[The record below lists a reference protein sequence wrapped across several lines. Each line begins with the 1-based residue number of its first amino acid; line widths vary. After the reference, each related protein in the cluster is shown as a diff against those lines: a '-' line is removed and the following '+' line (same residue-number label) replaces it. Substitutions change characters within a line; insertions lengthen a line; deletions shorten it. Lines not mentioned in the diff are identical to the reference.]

1 MRFATRGTISA
12 MRDFLFH
19 LEPADGA
26 SLQAQLQNQIVAA
39 VLDGQLPPGSPIP
52 SSRRLA
58 SQLGI
63 ARNTVVLT
71 YQRLVEQGFL
81 VSRERS
87 GYFVADQVAPT
98 ARPAPAPTEPVID
111 WNRRLA
117 RHPSDQ
123 RNIAKP
129 AAWRSVPYNFI
140 YGQVDPSLF
149 PLAAWRD
156 CSRQALARSAVD
168 EWSADHITADDPL
181 LVEQLRARVLPRRGV
196 LAQPDEIL
204 ITMGAQN
211 ALWLLASLLMTAK
224 TTVAMEEPGYVDAR
238 NIFGLRGARLAP
250 VPVDAGGLVLD
261 AVPDSADYLY
271 VTPSHQSPTTV
282 TLSMARRQS
291 LLRLAE
297 RRDLAVIEDDYE
309 GEMNYVGEPTPALK
323 SLDGA
328 GRVLY
333 VGSLSKYLAPGLR
346 LGYLVGPAPL
356 IAEARQL
363 RRLMYRH
370 PPANNQR
377 CLALFL
383 AGGHY
388 DSLLARL
395 HRIYRRRWEVLGRAL
410 ARHLPHAARTPT
422 FGGSSFWVEGPAGLD
437 ASELAERALKRGV
450 LIEPGEVHFMSAPC
464 PRNCFRL
471 GFSSIPEER
480 IEPGIE
486 LLAELIDGA

>member
-1 MRFATRGTISA
+1 

-19 LEPADGA
+19 LRPAETGG
-26 SLQAQLQNQIVAA
+26 LQEQLQNQIVAA
-39 VLDGQLPPGSPIP
+39 VLDGQLPPGSAVP

-58 SQLGI
+58 AQLGI

-87 GYFVADQVAPT
+87 GYFVSDQIAPA
-98 ARPAPAPTEPVID
+98 ARPLADLPAAGQGVD

-123 RNIAKP
+123 RNISKP
-129 AAWRSVPYNFI
+129 ADWRSLRYNFI

-149 PLAAWRD
+149 PLAAWRN
-156 CSRQALARSAVD
+156 CSRQALARGAVD
-168 EWSADHITADDPL
+168 EWSADHVSADDPL
-181 LVEQLRARVLPRRGV
+181 LIEQLRTRVLPRRGV

-211 ALWLLASLLMTAK
+211 ALWLLASLLLNEQS
-224 TTVAMEEPGYVDAR
+224 TVAVEEPGYVDAR
-238 NIFGLRGARLAP
+238 NIVALRGARLAP
-250 VPVDAGGLVLD
+250 VPVDPGGLDV
-261 AVPDSADYLY
+261 AAIPAAADYVY

-282 TLSMARRQS
+282 TLPLARRQA
-291 LLRLAE
+291 LLQRAA
-297 RRDLAVIEDDYE
+297 RHDFAVIEDDYE

-323 SLDGA
+323 SLDRD

-356 IAEARQL
+356 IAEARLL

-377 CLALFL
+377 TLALFL

-395 HRIYRRRWEVLGRAL
+395 HRIYRRRWQVLGDAL
-410 ARHLPHAARTPT
+410 ARHLPRAARTPA
-422 FGGSSFWVEGPAGLD
+422 FGGSSYWVEGPPGLD
-437 ASELAERALKRGV
+437 AAALAEKALRRGV
-450 LIEPGEVHFMSAPC
+450 LIEPGEVHFLAARPT
-464 PRNCFRL
+464 NCFRL

-486 LLAELIDGA
+486 LLAELIDGG

>member
-1 MRFATRGTISA
+1 

-19 LEPADGA
+19 LQPATGG
-26 SLQAQLQNQIVAA
+26 LQEQLQNQIVAA
-39 VLDGQLPPGSPIP
+39 VLDGQLPPGSAVP

-58 SQLGI
+58 AQLGI

-87 GYFVADQVAPT
+87 GYFVADELAPT
-98 ARPAPAPTEPVID
+98 ARPPADVAAPGHAVDGTPVD
-111 WNRRLA
+111 WKPVDWAARLA
-117 RHPSDQ
+117 RHPSGQ
-123 RNIAKP
+123 RNISKP
-129 AAWRSVPYNFI
+129 ADWRAVRYNFI

-149 PLAAWRD
+149 PLAAWRN
-156 CSRQALARSAVD
+156 CSRQALSRSAVD
-168 EWSADHITADDPL
+168 DWSADHVTIDDPL
-181 LVEQLRARVLPRRGV
+181 LIEQLRARVLPRRGV
-196 LAQPDEIL
+196 RAQPDEIL
-204 ITMGAQN
+204 LTMGAQN
-211 ALWLLASLLMTAK
+211 ALWLLASLLLTRQR
-224 TTVAMEEPGYVDAR
+224 TVALEEPGYVDVR
-238 NIFGLRGARLAP
+238 NIVALRGARLAP
-250 VPVDAGGLVLD
+250 VPVDAGGLDV
-261 AVPDSADYLY
+261 AAIPAAADYVY

-282 TLSMARRQS
+282 TLSMARRQA
-291 LLRLAE
+291 LLRRAAA
-297 RRDLAVIEDDYE
+297 DDFAIIEDDYE

-323 SLDGA
+323 SLDRD

-370 PPANNQR
+370 PPSNNQR
-377 CLALFL
+377 TLALFL

-395 HRIYRRRWEVLGRAL
+395 HRIYRRRWQVLGAAL
-410 ARHLPHAARTPT
+410 ARHLPRAARTPA
-422 FGGSSFWVEGPAGLD
+422 FGGSSFWVEGPPGLD
-437 ASELAERALKRGV
+437 AAELAARALPRGV
-450 LIEPGEVHFMSAPC
+450 LIEPGEVHYLAARPT
-464 PRNCFRL
+464 NCFRL

-486 LLAELIDGA
+486 LLAELIDGG